1 MPLVTCYLLNG
12 IISSNMAIRGDFLK
26 SEPYFSGLGEAGI
39 EAVGRYVFEKRAVRG
54 DILVF
59 EGQPSQELYFVVEGV
74 VKVFKTSADGKE
86 QIFSIIR
93 PGESFNDVPVLDDGA
108 NIFSAE
114 AMGAVLLYGI
124 RKKDMRAIIR
134 ENPQVA
140 INVVQV
146 LSRRVQELVSL
157 VEDLSFRHVTSRV
170 AKLLL
175 GYIGRGPA
183 SGERPRLTQQEM
195 AAMIGTAREMVGRS
209 LKTLE
214 EAGAIKIE
222 RNRIIIANQ
231 KALREQAGLD

>member
-1 MPLVTCYLLNG
+1 MTIQG
-12 IISSNMAIRGDFLK
+12 EFLK
-26 SEPYFSGLGEAGI
+26 SIPYFSGLGETGI
-39 EAVGRYVFEKRAVRG
+39 EAVARYAFEKKAERG

-59 EGQPSQELYFVVEGV
+59 EGEPSEELYFVAEGV

-108 NIFSAE
+108 NLFSAE
-114 AMGAVLLYGI
+114 ALGPVVLQGI
-124 RKKDMRAIIR
+124 KKNDMRAIIR

-170 AKLLL
+170 AKMLL
-175 GYIGRGPA
+175 GYVGREPA
-183 SGERPRLTQQEM
+183 SEERPHLTQQEM

-214 EAGAIKIE
+214 EEGAIKIE
-222 RNRIIIANQ
+222 RNRIIIADQ
-231 KALREQAGLD
+231 KALRKQAGVD

>member
-1 MPLVTCYLLNG
+1 MVLQTDL
-12 IISSNMAIRGDFLK
+12 LK
-26 SEPYFSGLGEAGI
+26 SVPYFSGLSETGMEAI
-39 EAVGRYVFEKRAVRG
+39 GRYAFEKKAARG

-59 EGQPSQELYFVVEGV
+59 EGEPSEELYFVAEGV
-74 VKVFKTSADGKE
+74 VKVYKTSADGKE

-93 PGESFNDVPVLDDGA
+93 PGDSFNDVPVLDDGA
-108 NIFSAE
+108 NLFSAE
-114 AMGAVLLYGI
+114 AMGPVVLHGI
-124 RKKDMRAIIR
+124 KKKDMRSIIR

-170 AKLLL
+170 AKMLL
-175 GYIGRGPA
+175 GYIGREPA
-183 SGERPRLTQQEM
+183 AGERPHLTQQEM

-209 LKTLE
+209 LKTLD

-222 RNRIIIANQ
+222 RNRIIITDQ
-231 KALREQAGLD
+231 KVLREQAGVE